1 MIQMSNSPKGIG
13 WFGVRIWG
21 YNQDRF
27 YFRGPYL
34 SSLYFQASIFLF
46 LVNYIG
52 GGVMGGGAII

>member
-1 MIQMSNSPKGIG
+1 MSNSPKGIG

-34 SSLYFQASIFLF
+34 SSLYFQASIFLIF
-46 LVNYIG
+46 RKLYWGWGLVPSPVNKQ
-52 GGVMGGGAII
+52 